1 MQLEF
6 SLHLEKQQGRYRAK
20 QFHIIEVYAKTYP
33 NIRTVG
39 LVLTVFRILGLIGFG
54 HPNDL
59 RQKLNYKNQTSSKRV
74 WELTACFYNDFTF
87 EKLTC

>member
-6 SLHLEKQQGRYRAK
+6 SFHLEKRQGRYRAK
-20 QFHIIEVYAKTYP
+20 QFHIIEVYEKKNP

-59 RQKLNYKNQTSSKRV
+59 RQKLKYKNQTSSKHA
-74 WELTACFYNDFTF
+74 WELTGCFCNDFTS
-87 EKLTC
+87 EQLTC